1 MSAFSLTEYSHRS
14 ASELYS
20 QIHELKEDLYQS
32 HIEILDLKKKNKKL
46 KQKLKDK

>member
-1 MSAFSLTEYSHRS
+1 MDSIEAAKHYHSS
-14 ASELYS
+14 ASQLYS
-20 QIHELKEDLYQS
+20 QIHELKEDLYRS